1 MQQACRA
8 QRDPWSRE
16 LTGLGHWLR
25 GPMDQRQRW
34 GFLASCKS
42 AKMLSETREV
52 ELIKDNW
59 EGRRKLRF
67 IEFQFCS
74 TGPMRED

>member
-1 MQQACRA
+1 MIAATLQGRE
-8 QRDPWSRE
+8 DPWPWG
-16 LTGLGHWLR
+16 LTGLGHSF
-25 GPMDQRQRW
+25 QRSDGSETVVGWWW

-59 EGRRKLRF
+59 EGRRKLTF
-67 IEFQFCS
+67 IEF
-74 TGPMRED
+74 